1 MNGAQEAV
9 HESDG
14 EASEEESLPP
24 LESELYFSEDD
35 RAGGADSDDD
45 GADGAARQSGFHVD
59 HTSGH
64 HRLYG
69 ESPASSA
76 SPDEG

>member
-1 MNGAQEAV
+1 MNGAQEVV

-24 LESELYFSEDD
+24 LESELFFSEDD
-35 RAGGADSDDD
+35 EAGGADSDD
-45 GADGAARQSGFHVD
+45 DGAARQSGFHVD